1 MECEEHKSTS
11 SSQRRGKNG
20 DWLIVNM
27 ICFFLLFCFVFL
39 GACKKNEFA
48 VFWNDHQKKEDSCL
62 AIFKSVLLMRNFILS
77 ITGENDFSMCGVLLN
92 FVENENLAKSAVENL
107 SNE

>member
-1 MECEEHKSTS
+1 M
-11 SSQRRGKNG
+11 G
-20 DWLIVNM
+20 
-27 ICFFLLFCFVFL
+27 
-39 GACKKNEFA
+39 
-48 VFWNDHQKKEDSCL
+48 
-62 AIFKSVLLMRNFILS
+62 NFILS

>member
-1 MECEEHKSTS
+1 M
-11 SSQRRGKNG
+11 
-20 DWLIVNM
+20 
-27 ICFFLLFCFVFL
+27 LLFCFVFL

-48 VFWNDHQKKEDSCL
+48 VFWNDYQKKEDSCL
-62 AIFKSVLLMRNFILS
+62 AIFKSVLLVGNFILS
-77 ITGENDFSMCGVLLN
+77 IMGENDFSMCGVLLN